1 MTLHDLDDLMRCAD
15 ELAHLRFCV
24 AALIAADLID
34 SPAYVHLVEMAESR
48 LHTLH
53 TGDLA

>member
-53 TGDLA
+53 GDLA